1 MVQAV
6 VHCSRAIGAGS
17 DVNCVGL
24 ARILTVVAVVL
35 LAFVSERAKAAGQQ
49 PDFAAFLRGLWP
61 EAQQLGV
68 SRATFD
74 RELSG
79 VVPDY
84 KLPDLVLPGRTSATS
99 GGQAEFT
106 KTPLEYLNVSYLAKL
121 AEQGRVLKLQHAA
134 ALAQIERELGVD
146 RHIVL
151 AIWGRETAYG
161 NYKLPHDA
169 ITVLATQAYAGRR
182 KEQFRTELLYGLK
195 MLEDKVVPR
204 AAFKSSWAGAVGL
217 TQFLPSEYFTLAYDL
232 DKDGRK
238 DIWTS
243 VPDALASAANQLK
256 QKGWVSGQPWGFE
269 VRLPSGPSCLYEG
282 IPNTRK
288 VSDWVKLGV
297 VRSGGRTIPK
307 ALENQDAFVLTPG
320 GAFGPAFLVF
330 ENFMVLKRYNFADLY
345 AVFVGHLADRMAGG
359 PDFVAPWTTPK
370 MLTTRELEE
379 IQQRLKDKGLPI
391 EKIDGKAGMNT
402 RNLIGQYQKTNTL
415 QIDCWPSAPLLQHV
429 RSGAGA
435 AR

>member
-1 MVQAV
+1 MFQRCFNFSHGFAGIAV
-6 VHCSRAIGAGS
+6 RWIYAFSLVTL
-17 DVNCVGL
+17 VVGP
-24 ARILTVVAVVL
+24 ASSAPSPFT
-35 LAFVSERAKAAGQQ
+35 
-49 PDFAAFLRGLWP
+49 AFLHSLWP
-61 EAQQLGV
+61 EAQTLGV

-74 RELSG
+74 RELAG
-79 VVPDY
+79 LAPDL
-84 KLPDLVLPGRTSATS
+84 KLPDLVLPGRNEGSG

-106 KTPLEYLNVSYLAKL
+106 KTPLEYLNPSYLVKL
-121 AEQGRVLKLQHAA
+121 AEQGRQLKVQHAA

-169 ITVLATQAYAGRR
+169 ITVLATQAYTGRR
-182 KEQFRTELLYGLK
+182 KDTFRKELLFGLK
-195 MLEDKVVPR
+195 MLDDKVITR
-204 AAFKSSWAGAVGL
+204 AGFRSSWAGAVGL

-256 QKGWVSGQPWGFE
+256 NKGWVAGQPWGFE
-269 VRLPSGPSCLYEG
+269 VRLPPGPSCLYEG

-288 VSDWVKLGV
+288 VAEWSKLGV
-297 VRSGGRTIPK
+297 QRTGGRSTPK
-307 ALENQDAFVLTPG
+307 DLEATDAFILTPG
-320 GAFGPAFLVF
+320 GSFGPAFLVF

-359 PDFVAPWTTPK
+359 PDFVTPWTTPK
-370 MLTTRELEE
+370 MLTTRNLEE
-379 IQQRLKDKGLPI
+379 IQERLKATGLPI

-402 RNLIGQYQKTNTL
+402 RNLIGQYQQTNKL
-415 QIDCWPSAPLLQHV
+415 SVDCWPSEPLLRHV
-429 RSGAGA
+429 RGAASTQSGATKRDA
-435 AR
+435 IQ